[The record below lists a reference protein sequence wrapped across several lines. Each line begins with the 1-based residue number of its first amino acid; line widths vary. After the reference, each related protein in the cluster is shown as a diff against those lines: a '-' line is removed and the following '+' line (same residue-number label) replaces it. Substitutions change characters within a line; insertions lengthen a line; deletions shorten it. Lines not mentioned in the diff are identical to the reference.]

1 MTTVTVHEAK
11 THLSRLIAEVLAGGE
26 VVIAPRGKKP
36 AVKIVPFE
44 EPKPAKRL
52 LGHLAHTLSCPGKD
66 PLEDGFWDRL
76 SDEELGLWNCEVD
89 DPNDKI

>member
-36 AVKIVPFE
+36 VVKLVPVE
-44 EPKPAKRL
+44 EPKPAKRV
-52 LGHLAHTLSCPGKD
+52 LGRLAHLIPPGKD
-66 PLEDGFWDRL
+66 PLEDGFWDPL
-76 SDEELGLWNCEVD
+76 PDDVLALWNCEVD
-89 DPNDKI
+89 DPNDIL